1 MNLGGLRSEIERVE
15 AANKPLPLPEHDRA
29 LDEEEGKGK
38 GKEREEDN
46 PLGPL

>member
-1 MNLGGLRSEIERVE
+1 MSMGGLRSEIERVE
-15 AANKPLPLPEHDRA
+15 AANKPLPLPEHRA